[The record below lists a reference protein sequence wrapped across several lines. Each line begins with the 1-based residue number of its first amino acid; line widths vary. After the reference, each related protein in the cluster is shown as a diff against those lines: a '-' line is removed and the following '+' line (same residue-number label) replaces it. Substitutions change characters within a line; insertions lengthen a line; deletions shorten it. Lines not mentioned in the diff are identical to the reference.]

1 MTEELKVIIS
11 AEISKLKQA
20 CSDAKQETNKLSKS
34 TSEASEKIK
43 KAFSTMG
50 EAAKK
55 IGKGIAVGMVGATAA
70 LGALGKKALGAY
82 GDFEQLEGGIKTLFG
97 TEAATVEEY
106 AESVGK
112 NIDEVK
118 EEYYNLQKAQNKV
131 FADAKSAYKEA
142 GMSAN
147 EYMETVTSFSASL
160 IASLD
165 GDTVKAAEI
174 SKKAVTD
181 MADNANKMGS
191 TLESIQNAYKGF
203 SKQNYTMLD
212 NLKLGYG
219 GTKEEMQRLL
229 TDAEKLSG
237 MKFDMSNFADIVKA
251 IGIIQDKMGITG
263 TTAREAAGTIQGS
276 LSMVKGSWENLVAGL
291 MNPNADIGALCT
303 EFVDSIS
310 TALSNI
316 IPRIKDFLP
325 NVISAITKLTS
336 QVSVL
341 LPQLIADI
349 LPSLLD
355 GIRGIIN
362 GISAVLPELLTV
374 ILDFTPELL
383 NTVLYVADDIIS
395 AFTAILEKITP
406 KIPEIITKIC
416 NVLVQQFPTLLKS
429 AVQLFS
435 AILSAIPNLIVS
447 LGKELPAIID
457 CIIEAVTTAV
467 PLMLDAATKFFHAV
481 RDAIPKILPPL
492 IEKLPEI
499 ITTVTS
505 FLISMIPQLLDSAIV
520 LFNAIIEAIPEI
532 LPVLI
537 VELPKIIYAI
547 VNALSAAI
555 PTVLDASSEL
565 FQSIVSSLGSII
577 PRLTSKC
584 GEIVSTIKNK
594 LVEKAKN
601 LMKFDWSLPKLKLPH
616 FSIKGEFSLTPP
628 KVPRLAVDWYAQGG
642 VFEQPTLFNYGGNN
656 IGGLG
661 EAGAEA
667 IVPLENNTKWLD
679 KIAEKLSSS
688 SQKQI
693 VLQVDGTTFAKI
705 ACDSIND
712 LARQQGSLPLAFV

>member
-20 CSDAKQETNKLSKS
+20 CSDAKQETNKLSQS

-112 NIDEVK
+112 NVDEVK
-118 EEYYNLQKAQNKV
+118 EEYYNLQKAQNQV
-131 FADAKSAYKEA
+131 FANAKSAYKEA

-229 TDAEKLSG
+229 TDAEKFSG

-341 LPQLIADI
+341 LPQLIVDI

-383 NTVLYVADDIIS
+383 NTVLFVADDIITS
-395 AFTAILEKITP
+395 FTVILEKITP

-416 NVLVQQFPTLLKS
+416 DVLVQQFPTLLKS

-435 AILSAIPNLIVS
+435 AILSAIPDLIVS
-447 LGKELPAIID
+447 LGKELPTIID

-467 PLMLDAATKFFHAV
+467 PLLLDASTKFFHAV

-505 FLISMIPQLLDSAIV
+505 FLINMIPQLLDSATI

-537 VELPKIIYAI
+537 EELPKITYAT
-547 VNALSAAI
+547 VKALSAAI
-555 PTVLDASSEL
+555 PAVLDASSKL

-577 PRLTSKC
+577 PRLASKC

-601 LMKFDWSLPKLKLPH
+601 LMKFDWSFPKLKLPH

-628 KVPRLAVDWYAQGG
+628 KVPRLAVNWYAQGG

>member
-1 MTEELKVIIS
+1 M
-11 AEISKLKQA
+11 
-20 CSDAKQETNKLSKS
+20 
-34 TSEASEKIK
+34 
-43 KAFSTMG
+43 
-50 EAAKK
+50 
-55 IGKGIAVGMVGATAA
+55 
-70 LGALGKKALGAY
+70 
-82 GDFEQLEGGIKTLFG
+82 
-97 TEAATVEEY
+97 
-106 AESVGK
+106 
-112 NIDEVK
+112 
-118 EEYYNLQKAQNKV
+118 
-131 FADAKSAYKEA
+131 
-142 GMSAN
+142 
-147 EYMETVTSFSASL
+147 
-160 IASLD
+160 
-165 GDTVKAAEI
+165 
-174 SKKAVTD
+174 
-181 MADNANKMGS
+181 
-191 TLESIQNAYKGF
+191 
-203 SKQNYTMLD
+203 
-212 NLKLGYG
+212 
-219 GTKEEMQRLL
+219 
-229 TDAEKLSG
+229 
-237 MKFDMSNFADIVKA
+237 
-251 IGIIQDKMGITG
+251 
-263 TTAREAAGTIQGS
+263 
-276 LSMVKGSWENLVAGL
+276 
-291 MNPNADIGALCT
+291 
-303 EFVDSIS
+303 
-310 TALSNI
+310 
-316 IPRIKDFLP
+316 
-325 NVISAITKLTS
+325 
-336 QVSVL
+336 
-341 LPQLIADI
+341 
-349 LPSLLD
+349 
-355 GIRGIIN
+355 
-362 GISAVLPELLTV
+362 
-374 ILDFTPELL
+374 
-383 NTVLYVADDIIS
+383 
-395 AFTAILEKITP
+395 
-406 KIPEIITKIC
+406 
-416 NVLVQQFPTLLKS
+416 
-429 AVQLFS
+429 
-435 AILSAIPNLIVS
+435 IVS

-577 PRLTSKC
+577 PRLASKC

>member
-1 MTEELKVIIS
+1 MAEELKVIIS

-34 TSEASEKIK
+34 TSEVSEKIK
-43 KAFSTMG
+43 KAFSAMG

-55 IGKGIAVGMVGATAA
+55 IGKGITIGMAGATAT
-70 LGALGKKALGAY
+70 LGALGKKALGTY

-341 LPQLIADI
+341 LPQLISDI
-349 LPSLLD
+349 LPSLLV
-355 GIRGIIN
+355 GIRGIID
-362 GISAVLPELLTV
+362 GISAVLPELLIV
-374 ILDFTPELL
+374 ILNFTPELL
-383 NTVLYVADDIIS
+383 DTILLVIDDIV
-395 AFTAILEKITP
+395 TALTVILEKITP
-406 KIPEIITKIC
+406 KIPVIMTKIC
-416 NVLVQQFPTLLKS
+416 DVIVQQFPTLFKS

-467 PLMLDAATKFFHAV
+467 PLLLDAAMKFYHAAV
-481 RDAIPKILPPL
+481 DAIPKILPPL

-505 FLISMIPQLLDSAIV
+505 FLISMIPQLLDSSTV

-532 LPVLI
+532 LPILI
-537 VELPKIIYAI
+537 AELPKITYAT
-547 VNALSAAI
+547 VKALSAAI
-555 PTVLDASSEL
+555 PTVLEASSEL

-577 PRLTSKC
+577 PRLASKC

-642 VFEQPTLFNYGGNN
+642 VFEQPPLFSYGGNN

-679 KIAEKLSSS
+679 KIAEKLSYS

-693 VLQVDGTTFAKI
+693 ILQVDGTTFAKI

>member
-1 MTEELKVIIS
+1 
-11 AEISKLKQA
+11 
-20 CSDAKQETNKLSKS
+20 
-34 TSEASEKIK
+34 
-43 KAFSTMG
+43 MG

-55 IGKGIAVGMVGATAA
+55 IGKGITIGMAGATAT
-70 LGALGKKALGAY
+70 LGALGKKALGTY

-336 QVSVL
+336 
-341 LPQLIADI
+341 
-349 LPSLLD
+349 
-355 GIRGIIN
+355 
-362 GISAVLPELLTV
+362 
-374 ILDFTPELL
+374 
-383 NTVLYVADDIIS
+383 
-395 AFTAILEKITP
+395 
-406 KIPEIITKIC
+406 
-416 NVLVQQFPTLLKS
+416 
-429 AVQLFS
+429 
-435 AILSAIPNLIVS
+435 
-447 LGKELPAIID
+447 
-457 CIIEAVTTAV
+457 
-467 PLMLDAATKFFHAV
+467 
-481 RDAIPKILPPL
+481 
-492 IEKLPEI
+492 
-499 ITTVTS
+499 
-505 FLISMIPQLLDSAIV
+505 
-520 LFNAIIEAIPEI
+520 
-532 LPVLI
+532 
-537 VELPKIIYAI
+537 
-547 VNALSAAI
+547 
-555 PTVLDASSEL
+555 
-565 FQSIVSSLGSII
+565 
-577 PRLTSKC
+577 
-584 GEIVSTIKNK
+584 
-594 LVEKAKN
+594 
-601 LMKFDWSLPKLKLPH
+601 
-616 FSIKGEFSLTPP
+616 
-628 KVPRLAVDWYAQGG
+628 
-642 VFEQPTLFNYGGNN
+642 
-656 IGGLG
+656 
-661 EAGAEA
+661 
-667 IVPLENNTKWLD
+667 
-679 KIAEKLSSS
+679 
-688 SQKQI
+688 
-693 VLQVDGTTFAKI
+693 
-705 ACDSIND
+705 
-712 LARQQGSLPLAFV
+712 

>member
-34 TSEASEKIK
+34 TSEVSEKIK
-43 KAFSTMG
+43 KAFSAMG

-55 IGKGIAVGMVGATAA
+55 IGKGITIGMTGATAA
-70 LGALGKKALGAY
+70 LGAFGKKALGAY

-263 TTAREAAGTIQGS
+263 TTAKEAAGTIQGS

-325 NVISAITKLTS
+325 NDISAITKLTS

-349 LPSLLD
+349 LPSLLV
-355 GIRGIIN
+355 GIRGIID
-362 GISAVLPELLTV
+362 GISAVLPELLIV
-374 ILDFTPELL
+374 ILNFTPELL
-383 NTVLYVADDIIS
+383 DTILLVIDDIV
-395 AFTAILEKITP
+395 TALTVILEKITP
-406 KIPEIITKIC
+406 KIPVIMTKIC
-416 NVLVQQFPTLLKS
+416 DVIVQQFPTLLKS

-447 LGKELPAIID
+447 LGKELPTIID

-467 PLMLDAATKFFHAV
+467 PLLLDAATKFFHAAI
-481 RDAIPKILPPL
+481 DAIPKILPPL

-505 FLISMIPQLLDSAIV
+505 FLISMIPQLLDSATV

-537 VELPKIIYAI
+537 AELPKITYAT

-555 PTVLDASSEL
+555 PTVLDASSDL

-577 PRLTSKC
+577 PRLASKC

-601 LMKFDWSLPKLKLPH
+601 IMKFDWSFPKLKLPH

-628 KVPRLAVDWYAQGG
+628 KVPHLAVDWYAQGG

-693 VLQVDGTTFAKI
+693 ILQVDGTTFAKI